1 LVHDHVNLVEAA
13 RIAAALFGSDLRLRR
28 VTPVAAE
35 ALRITPADIGRPLA
49 ELSIGLLGC
58 DLPRLVAETI
68 GEQSVRYV
76 EVHNDAAQRF
86 ALTIRPY
93 RAVDGQTEG
102 AVLTLV
108 DVTLLR
114 GAEAALAAAEQQI
127 SALEKNAFMRGG
139 SN

>member
-1 LVHDHVNLVEAA
+1 
-13 RIAAALFGSDLRLRR
+13 
-28 VTPVAAE
+28 
-35 ALRITPADIGRPLA
+35 
-49 ELSIGLLGC
+49 
-58 DLPRLVAETI
+58 VAETI